1 MKVRTLDE
9 LLRIMDEDRIWRLR
23 EISLLRSQFVGSKQ
37 PEALRGALRRSFIP
51 LAYAHWEG
59 YVKKIGQSYL
69 DYVAIQRL
77 KLGELSPN
85 FQSLY
90 LSIEFHSDL
99 NQMKRHSLQSVLSKM
114 KESINDRVHIRS
126 KGVISTQGNLNS
138 DTLTDI
144 CLNIGVDVGAFK
156 FHVSFI
162 DKILIARRNAI
173 AHGQADLVDDKMA
186 DEVHQKVIECIDIY
200 KGLAVDSATNRRY
213 RV

>member
-1 MKVRTLDE
+1 MKIRTLDE
-9 LLRIMDEDRIWRLR
+9 LLRVMDEDRIWRIR
-23 EISLLRSQFVGSKQ
+23 EITLLRSQFVDSKHSD
-37 PEALRGALRRSFIP
+37 AIKGALRRSFIP

-59 YVKKIGQSYL
+59 YVKKVGQSYL
-69 DYVAIQRL
+69 DYVAVQKL

-90 LSIEFHSDL
+90 FSIECHSDL
-99 NQMKRHSLQSVLSKM
+99 SQMKRHSLQGVLSRM
-114 KESINDRVHIRS
+114 KSSMNDRVYIRS

-138 DTLTDI
+138 DALTDI
-144 CLNIGVDVGAFK
+144 CLNLGIDVGAFK

-162 DKILIARRNAI
+162 DKILVARRNAI
-173 AHGQADLVDDKMA
+173 AHGQADLVDDRMA
-186 DEVHQKVIECIDIY
+186 EDIRQKVVECIDIY